1 MDTTILNQEDAI
13 KWLQDEARYLVDNYI
28 DGDYDSEATG
38 EIIADLLEDIKL
50 IKDND
55 WEEVRIEPCEMA
67 SSGVIVNNNK
77 GEE

>member
-50 IKDND
+50 IKDNG

-67 SSGVIVNNNK
+67 CSGVIVNNNK
-77 GEE
+77 GEQ